1 MIRIFYWLIVLLE
14 ILLLLVTLL
23 LFIVTDSRTVTFL
36 ARQALSST
44 DFTYKSIDGNLF
56 EGLSIRELAYN
67 NHSLF
72 HKATLHWNPITLL
85 NHKVSFTKVEV
96 EGLEL
101 DSIVK
106 MAGELGSDKSRSN
119 KFSLDYMF
127 SLRNIHVDINPYVYE
142 GVKFSDFVSEIDEVD
157 ISKDLT
163 IDSEGIT
170 LAFKSDLANVK
181 LKGKIKENRLLLD
194 NLSIKEIST
203 VAIPKFIKRVT
214 KKSKSS
220 RKTVVKRDSN
230 RVFIPFKEIR
240 IRSGLAT
247 LKSVRYGDFKLYSLF
262 LRFKNG
268 VIDPYR
274 NYEYSIKKL
283 SVRGETNFLNID
295 YKGSVKKS
303 TIYAKGDIRLKKRL
317 FKKYKLPLNFKG
329 LEKLPT
335 HLKLNHHGVWLKVD
349 HRLKKLLK
357 RDNFNID
364 IKKAHHE
371 IAYIYGKNLEVKSN
385 IEGSN
390 SYAKK
395 MNLNVNT
402 IVNFKKRETTYEGDV
417 QLEGLLKVPDIV
429 KSYLLPKIEGK
440 FKGDLKG
447 LKVGVNSELLRGDL
461 ELKGYQ
467 SLKVNLAS
475 KKRNIRL
482 GKLFPSIDKSY
493 KNQLLDLN
501 ATAFFPFKKIEKS
514 KISVDI
520 GSSLL
525 DISAKT
531 GLKTPYIVDFKLH
544 LPSDSKFRDVDRNI
558 KFSRLSNLFG
568 KAILVNNHLEV
579 KVDNRENFNAEVEY
593 DIKRSQLLKAEVF
606 LDELPIYLSSS
617 PTGNIHIETHIR
629 NLQKSFKSIAQ
640 YYSFEVPTIQ
650 GGVDIDVT
658 QNSKKEFL
666 CHLKSKNIK
675 YLSDKGVNLSVFNIY
690 DIETNF
696 TIDSALNIVLKNYH
710 FHIDKNEYLYRFFSK
725 RPSYLSFNNGNLKI
739 KKLWINDTILIKG
752 DYALEKARGEL
763 NIEVNPYHFIN
774 KNLDLLFNVNLKA
787 KILNNKF
794 DVSGNVDILGNSIN
808 YELPTAGIIEDSDIV
823 IVQEMLKN
831 REAPFQ
837 NLKLYLK
844 INSSKPLLYRGEGVE
859 VSFVNDISIV
869 KNYKQ
874 HMLVTGMSTI
884 KDGYYDLEDKHFTL
898 DESYLYFA
906 GDARKPLLDI
916 KANYVKEQYTIHI
929 FISGTADE
937 PIVNFNSDPY
947 LTQQEILSLILFDE
961 TGIGGK
967 GKGAEAYTLLGGTIA
982 KELMKSLGINIDHFV
997 VGTDENDQLSLEVGS
1012 KISKNISLIYLNRE
1026 GLDGVKVRVE
1036 HSKHLETDIIIMP
1049 PNTSSIEFLYK
1060 SDH

>member
-1 MIRIFYWLIVLLE
+1 M
-14 ILLLLVTLL
+14 
-23 LFIVTDSRTVTFL
+23 
-36 ARQALSST
+36 
-44 DFTYKSIDGNLF
+44 
-56 EGLSIRELAYN
+56 
-67 NHSLF
+67 
-72 HKATLHWNPITLL
+72 
-85 NHKVSFTKVEV
+85 
-96 EGLEL
+96 
-101 DSIVK
+101 
-106 MAGELGSDKSRSN
+106 
-119 KFSLDYMF
+119 
-127 SLRNIHVDINPYVYE
+127 
-142 GVKFSDFVSEIDEVD
+142 
-157 ISKDLT
+157 
-163 IDSEGIT
+163 
-170 LAFKSDLANVK
+170 
-181 LKGKIKENRLLLD
+181 
-194 NLSIKEIST
+194 
-203 VAIPKFIKRVT
+203 
-214 KKSKSS
+214 
-220 RKTVVKRDSN
+220 
-230 RVFIPFKEIR
+230 
-240 IRSGLAT
+240 
-247 LKSVRYGDFKLYSLF
+247 
-262 LRFKNG
+262 
-268 VIDPYR
+268 
-274 NYEYSIKKL
+274 
-283 SVRGETNFLNID
+283 
-295 YKGSVKKS
+295 
-303 TIYAKGDIRLKKRL
+303 
-317 FKKYKLPLNFKG
+317 
-329 LEKLPT
+329 
-335 HLKLNHHGVWLKVD
+335 
-349 HRLKKLLK
+349 
-357 RDNFNID
+357 
-364 IKKAHHE
+364 
-371 IAYIYGKNLEVKSN
+371 
-385 IEGSN
+385 
-390 SYAKK
+390 
-395 MNLNVNT
+395 
-402 IVNFKKRETTYEGDV
+402 
-417 QLEGLLKVPDIV
+417 
-429 KSYLLPKIEGK
+429 
-440 FKGDLKG
+440 
-447 LKVGVNSELLRGDL
+447 
-461 ELKGYQ
+461 
-467 SLKVNLAS
+467 
-475 KKRNIRL
+475 
-482 GKLFPSIDKSY
+482 
-493 KNQLLDLN
+493 
-501 ATAFFPFKKIEKS
+501 
-514 KISVDI
+514 
-520 GSSLL
+520 
-525 DISAKT
+525 
-531 GLKTPYIVDFKLH
+531 KTPYIVDFKLH

-558 KFSRLSNLFG
+558 KFSRLSNLSG

-650 GGVDIDVT
+650 GGVDINVI

-725 RPSYLSFNNGNLKI
+725 RPSYLSFNKGNLKI

-752 DYALEKARGEL
+752 DYALEKAKGEL
-763 NIEVNPYHFIN
+763 NIEANRYHFIN

-884 KDGYYDLEDKHFTL
+884 KDGYYDLEDKHFIL

-961 TGIGGK
+961 TEIGGN